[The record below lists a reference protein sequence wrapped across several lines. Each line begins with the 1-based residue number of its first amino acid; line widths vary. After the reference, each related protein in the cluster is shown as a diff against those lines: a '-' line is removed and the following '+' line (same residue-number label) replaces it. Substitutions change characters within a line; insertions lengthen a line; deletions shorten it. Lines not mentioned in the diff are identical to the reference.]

1 MDDIETRDYVIVGG
15 GVAGMVLAI
24 SLATREPDLSIALL
38 ELGREPSADSLDYL
52 ASLRDKYDNARAI
65 NVATVPQ
72 LQADMTQ
79 AIYRQ
84 AIMLGGQSV
93 FDDALWW
100 RGGAIEWDEWANDRL
115 DNTVFGYHKMVPE
128 WTRLET
134 YSGRLDRSLTGQRGF
149 NGPVL
154 VTQPSSHSSLD
165 NIWAEAFRRAATKTL
180 KLPEVIDYNTEK
192 HHGVADAQLNV
203 QLGPPFNLNR
213 QSMVNA
219 FISLEDLLWDQ
230 TQTVCTPGTPNL
242 PNLTIVCGALCD
254 RVLFRRRNGKDR
266 HGPQKTQD
274 DKDDEDERWLDE
286 NQWLNSDANVQRIL
300 TRRRLRRVLDKA
312 KQRPPEPVQPVTK
325 GTTGQYDFAYLD
337 PYLAPPTTGKNTN
350 RAEPVGLPQARGVL
364 YSVDGISKIMMARKG
379 VVLCASTYGDVP
391 IMERSGFVPSLE
403 RARELGVPAIRVT
416 PRIGQDV
423 SVPVGFVCFGRP
435 RHPRMKKSGKKKKTR
450 TRPQTDRLDDP
461 WGIGSSE
468 SFEDVDQEEEK
479 EHVDVDGE
487 ETNEREPSWWN
498 SLALA
503 FGPDETRPDRKGLGN
518 GRRRWL
524 FSAFRGLYENG
535 NNRLPSPLFCP
546 LDPVHDISIL
556 ALNLDPISRGAVEII
571 NRDPFKPPRI
581 DLGLY
586 ESEADLRSALAQLR
600 QVHRIFEHMDC
611 EMIWPPPSVLND
623 EEHAKAFLRSEACF
637 VDQVNG
643 GCRAHQHPDQGVC
656 DGFLRVY
663 GVEGLSICDSS
674 VFGTGTGMGP
684 NLTAV
689 VAALALKF
697 RHLLREHIDVA
708 ERNVKC
714 HCCRQVPPMTSQMLP
729 SPTTEHV
736 ASGQSRHPNQNFEPP
751 FTGPVA
757 APSTVSSFFLPLRPP
772 APPEPQFH
780 HPYRAQ
786 GDIRVPQLLVDTF
799 SRQTGHPVSSD
810 LLDSAVRRQ
819 VPGRHPASEAWSDAQ
834 QVLRS
839 SLADVNVHTP
849 STNDDGGGTRY
860 RPLVGPDMMM
870 THISPP
876 RTFPARNTLA
886 GQNICR
892 DSRATLDR
900 RPSESNDDASD
911 SFSMS
916 GIFRSRSHLR
926 QRFESLAAKAD
937 DQDNDGDNGGDAQ
950 KTRSSGEFIMTA

>member
-1 MDDIETRDYVIVGG
+1 MEDIETRDYVIVGG

-24 SLATREPDLSIALL
+24 SLATREPELSIALL

-100 RGGAIEWDEWANDRL
+100 RGGAVEWDEWANDRL

-165 NIWAEAFRRAATKTL
+165 HAWAEAFRRAASKTL

-254 RVLFRRRNGKDR
+254 RVLFRRR
-266 HGPQKTQD
+266 HD
-274 DKDDEDERWLDE
+274 DTKKGDENDDDDDDERMLDE

-300 TRRRLRRVLDKA
+300 TRRRLRRVLDK
-312 KQRPPEPVQPVTK
+312 QRQNRTVPEPVQPVTK

-337 PYLAPPTTGKNTN
+337 PLLAPQKISN
-350 RAEPVGLPQARGVL
+350 RPQPNGLPQARGVL
-364 YSVDGISKIMMARKG
+364 YSVDGISKILLARKG

-391 IMERSGFVPSLE
+391 IMERSGFVPSIE
-403 RARELGVPAIRVT
+403 RAHELGVPPIRVI

-435 RHPRMKKSGKKKKTR
+435 RGPNSKKTRSGGKKKKIKTASA
-450 TRPQTDRLDDP
+450 RPDRLDDP
-461 WGIGSSE
+461 WASSSE
-468 SFEDVDQEEEK
+468 SFVQTDEGDEDDSERGGEK
-479 EHVDVDGE
+479 EDGGGE
-487 ETNEREPSWWN
+487 NEREPSWWD

-524 FSAFRGLYENG
+524 FSAFRGLFENG

-556 ALNLDPISRGAVEII
+556 ALNLDPVSRGAVEII

-611 EMIWPPPSVLND
+611 EMIWPPPSVLNND
-623 EEHAKAFLRSEACF
+623 DHAKAFLRSEACF
-637 VDQVNG
+637 VDHVNG

-697 RHLLREHIDVA
+697 RHLLREHVDVA

-714 HCCRQVPPMTSQMLP
+714 HCCRQVPSMASQMLS
-729 SPTTEHV
+729 SPLVDSE
-736 ASGQSRHPNQNFEPP
+736 RHPPRHSPNIEIP
-751 FTGPVA
+751 TGPVST
-757 APSTVSSFFLPLRPP
+757 PSTVSSFFLPLRPP

-780 HPYRAQ
+780 HHPYRTQ

-799 SRQTGHPVSSD
+799 SRQTGQPVSSD
-810 LLDSAVRRQ
+810 LLENAVRRQ
-819 VPGRHPASEAWSDAQ
+819 IPARHPASEAWSDAQ

-839 SLADVNVHTP
+839 SLADVNVP
-849 STNDDGGGTRY
+849 GSYSVRGDRY
-860 RPLVGPDMMM
+860 RPLVGPEL

-876 RTFPARNTLA
+876 RTFPVRNTMV
-886 GQNICR
+886 GQNICH
-892 DSRATLDR
+892 DSRAGNQMA
-900 RPSESNDDASD
+900 SESRDNDNSGSD

-937 DQDNDGDNGGDAQ
+937 DQEDDGNEQQ
-950 KTRSSGEFIMTA
+950 KTGSSGEFIMTA